1 MASRVKD
8 IEQPESLEIKLGTYW
23 FVRIGV
29 LLLLTGLGSLAWF
42 NKDFFLELSK
52 GTKVTLFYILSFGM
66 GGLGMKYGIK
76 KAGNVYRCKFQQIS
90 I

>member
-1 MASRVKD
+1 MASSVKD

-52 GTKVTLFYILSFGM
+52 ETKVTLFYILSFGM
-66 GGLGMKYGIK
+66 GGKVHLAIAVDVLDEGVLL
-76 KAGNVYRCKFQQIS
+76 A
-90 I
+90 